1 MAAAATQAAAE
12 GDARSG
18 QSVRPLR
25 PNVCYGACA
34 CWQRRDP
41 GRHAS
46 ALELFGGTERP
57 GTQPA
62 AVPGSTSAAPTPEAH
77 VHGLPVADNG
87 GGVVHF
93 HLARAVSL
101 EDGDTSPGRSGGS
114 YARNLTWAA
123 GLPG

>member
-1 MAAAATQAAAE
+1 MAAAAAQAAAE

-18 QSVRPLR
+18 QSVRPPR
-25 PNVCYGACA
+25 PDVCYGACA

-41 GRHAS
+41 RLHAS

-62 AVPGSTSAAPTPEAH
+62 AVPGSTRAAPTPEAH
-77 VHGLPVADNG
+77 VHGLPVAANG
-87 GGVVHF
+87 SGVVHF
-93 HLARAVSL
+93 HLAGAVSL
-101 EDGDTSPGRSGGS
+101 EDGDTSPGRAGGGH
-114 YARNLTWAA
+114 AGNLPRAA